1 MDSPAESQIY
11 IIDDHE
17 ESRNSLRDILVSDG
31 YHVKTYADPQDFFA
45 STPAN
50 VSGCLIT
57 DYKLKEMD
65 GLQVV
70 KQVKR
75 HQYALP
81 VIVVSAYATI
91 AEVVAIMRAG
101 AHSLLQKP
109 CSDQEILTVL
119 KEALESQQLVVNQ
132 QQQFQRLKQ
141 RFESLAEDEIHIL
154 ECMISGQPTK
164 AIAVSLDIST
174 RTVDRRR
181 TAIFEKLQAKSLAEL
196 AKMYIEWVQTIERN
210 V

>member
-1 MDSPAESQIY
+1 MNSPAESRIY

-17 ESRNSLRDILVSDG
+17 DSRNSLRDILVSYG
-31 YHVKTYADPQDFFA
+31 YRVQTYADPQDFFA

-57 DYKLKEMD
+57 DYKLKETD

-70 KQVKR
+70 KQARR
-75 HQYALP
+75 HKPALP
-81 VIVVSAYATI
+81 VIVVSAHATI

-109 CSDQEILTVL
+109 CSAQEILAVL
-119 KEALESQQLVVNQ
+119 REALESQQLVVNQ
-132 QQQFQRLKQ
+132 QQQFQQLKQ
-141 RFESLAEDEIHIL
+141 RFESLAEDELHIL

-181 TAIFEKLQAKSLAEL
+181 TAIFEKLQARSLAEL
-196 AKMYIEWVQTIERN
+196 AKMYIEWAQAKDRN
-210 V
+210 S